1 MSADPSRDRLEMT
14 ARSATIE
21 ADGSDATRVTFRAV
35 DAYGHQRPHVTG
47 GVTLALA
54 GPAVLMG
61 DSPFPFG
68 RYGPVG
74 GAFLRSQ
81 PGQTGEVLVTAT
93 HPDLGRATAR
103 GTVTPP
109 AAGRQFR

>member
-1 MSADPSRDRLEMT
+1 
-14 ARSATIE
+14 
-21 ADGSDATRVTFRAV
+21 V
-35 DAYGHQRPHVTG
+35 DAYGNQRPHVTG
-47 GVTLALA
+47 QVTLAVA
-54 GPAVLMG
+54 GPATLIG
-61 DSPFPFG
+61 DNPFRFA

-81 PGQTGEVLVTAT
+81 PGLTGEVLVTAT

-103 GTVTPP
+103 VTVTPP